1 MSNIVPFEHQ
11 LTLAENFASSKLFG
25 VKTAAEALSLMAIAE
40 AYNIHPARAVTEY
53 HIINGRPSLKADAL
67 MARFQAAGGSITW
80 ITLTDKAAAAEFSHP
95 QGGKVEIR
103 WTIEMAQQAGLPN
116 KNPTWKSYPRAML
129 RSRVVSEGVRT
140 VFPGVAQG
148 MYTPEEIQ
156 DMPADNRP
164 QRLAREARDMG
175 DAEVVV
181 DAKKVMAAIKKAKS
195 TDDLEAIRPDIRK
208 LEGDEK
214 QAALLAAKNKAE
226 EIRKTSQQAEP
237 GQRAQSEAAA
247 EPEQDGTPEEFKN
260 EHMNTDS
267 NGNAIIDMED
277 DLI

>member
-1 MSNIVPFEHQ
+1 MSNIQVVSFDQ
-11 LTLAENFASSKLFG
+11 QVTLAESFAKSRLFG
-25 VKTAAEALSLMAIAE
+25 VKTTDEALSLMAIAQ
-40 AYNIHPARAVTEY
+40 AYGMHPAKAIMEF
-53 HIINGRPSLKADAL
+53 HIVNGKPSVKADAL
-67 MARFQAAGGSITW
+67 LARFQAAGGTVTW
-80 ITLTDKAAAAEFSHP
+80 ITLTEKAAAAEFSHP

-156 DMPADNRP
+156 DMPSDNRP
-164 QRLAREARDMG
+164 QRPAREAKDMG
-175 DAEVVV
+175 EAEVIV
-181 DAKKVMAAIKKAKS
+181 DAKKVMAAIKKAKT
-195 TDDLEAIRPDIRK
+195 TDDLEALRPDIRQ
-208 LEGDEK
+208 LQGDEK

-226 EIRKTSQQAEP
+226 EIRSKAEAQEQAEQAEQQA
-237 GQRAQSEAAA
+237 QSA
-247 EPEQDGTPEEFKN
+247 EPEQGEVLDAGGN
-260 EHMNTDS
+260 EPTG
-267 NGNAIIDMED
+267 NGVIGMED